1 MKKVLTLVLALV
13 LALGVTAIAWA
24 TGEENEEVKPV
35 EVWTGYTG
43 TKVSDHATIADAVA
57 HLGENKWIVIGKD
70 YTLSENFTIP
80 EGIFVDVAN
89 GATLTVA
96 KGVQITVPA
105 KAKRLGTR
113 DGGTIN
119 GEGKVL
125 VEGHGTVGSNDPN
138 NESYVMVNGT
148 MDVSMLS
155 VPEGYVLDKNGS
167 NYFATEESKALFKVV
182 YKDGT
187 EIRTADKSNIK
198 GSKSATL
205 LKDVVDFAM
214 NIGPMDKLA
223 DDFVLDLGGFTLSGK
238 STASTQVLDISVP
251 MTIQNGTIK
260 YMSSDTGFGAMK
272 TSADVVIA
280 SNVTI
285 DGGAGYGI
293 WTDGYGHTL
302 TVNGTVKSDGSYT
315 IAGNGSENSGLIAE
329 CNIVVNGGAKIEA
342 KNGIAIYHP
351 EKGTVTVN
359 GGDISGHTGIEMC
372 AGKLVVKGGSI
383 TSSGANMDATG
394 SQNAILD
401 GGAIS
406 IIDRN
411 YPGGTP
417 TMEITGGTIRAT
429 GKDALAV
436 KAYDYK
442 SDMVKEWTNAAE
454 SVKISGGTFS
464 NDPNTYV
471 VQNTPVAT
479 AGSDYIVG
487 GKDIA
492 DAANRGENVT
502 IVKGGTIDG
511 VKEGV
516 TIAIGE
522 DAGTVII
529 NNKTVS
535 GDSYTVPTTP
545 RYYYN
550 STNDTKKDEGK
561 TSPKTFDAGVGVY
574 AVSAVLSLT
583 GMAYVGK
590 KKF

>member
-13 LALGVTAIAWA
+13 LALGVTAVAWA
-24 TGEENEEVKPV
+24 TGEENGEAKPV

-70 YTLSENFTIP
+70 YTLCENFSIP
-80 EGIFVDVAN
+80 TGVAVDVAKD
-89 GATLTVA
+89 ATLTVA
-96 KGVQITVPA
+96 QGVTLTVA
-105 KAKRLGTR
+105 ANAKRLGVR
-113 DGGTIN
+113 DGGTLVNN
-119 GEGKVL
+119 GTILVCGTSNAAGKVM
-125 VEGHGTVGSNDPN
+125 VQDGGTLNIN
-138 NESYVMVNGT
+138 T
-148 MDVSMLS
+148 LS
-155 VPEGYVLDKNGS
+155 VPEGYVLDKSGT
-167 NYFATEESKALFKVV
+167 NYYAAIPIFEFTYS
-182 YKDGT
+182 DGT
-187 EIRTADKSNIK
+187 TTRTAEKSNMTGAVK
-198 GSKSATL
+198 MKL
-205 LKDVVDFAM
+205 L
-214 NIGPMDKLA
+214 
-223 DDFVLDLGGFTLSGK
+223 DDYSGALTISNVGDNFVLDLGGFTLSGK
-238 STASTQVLDISVP
+238 STASAQVLNISAP

-260 YMSSDTGFGAMK
+260 YMSSDTGYGAMI

-280 SNVTI
+280 GDVTI
-285 DGGAGYGI
+285 DGGKGYGI

-302 TVNGTVKSDGSYT
+302 TVNGTVKSDGDYAITS
-315 IAGNGSENSGLIAE
+315 NGSENGGLIAE

-429 GKDALAV
+429 GEGALAV

-454 SVKISGGTFS
+454 SVKVSGGTFS

-492 DAANRGENVT
+492 DAANGGKDVT
-502 IVKGGTIDG
+502 VIEGGAING

-529 NNKTVS
+529 NNKTVK
-535 GDSYTVPTTP
+535 GDSYTVPITP

-550 STNDTKKDEGK
+550 STTTDTKKDDGK
-561 TSPKTFDAGVGVY
+561 SSPKTFDVGVGAY

>member
-13 LALGVTAIAWA
+13 MALGVTAIAWA
-24 TGEENEEVKPV
+24 TGTEGTGPV

-43 TKVSDHATIADAVA
+43 TKVSDHATIAEAVA
-57 HLGENKWIVIGKD
+57 NLNENKWIVIGKD

-80 EGIFVDVAN
+80 EGVFVDVAKD
-89 GATLTVA
+89 ATLTVA
-96 KGVQITVPA
+96 QGVTLTVA
-105 KAKRLGTR
+105 ANAKRLGVR
-113 DGGTIN
+113 DGGMLVNN
-119 GEGKVL
+119 GAIL
-125 VEGHGTVGSNDPN
+125 VKGQGSTKS
-138 NESYVMVNGT
+138 ESYVMVSGSLTGNALT
-148 MDVSMLS
+148 
-155 VPEGYVLDKNGS
+155 VPEGYILQKNSASYYAAIAAFEVTYSDGAKKLTDKELSADLTGAKKLTMITDVTDFSYQFN
-167 NYFATEESKALFKVV
+167 AL
-182 YKDGT
+182 
-187 EIRTADKSNIK
+187 
-198 GSKSATL
+198 
-205 LKDVVDFAM
+205 
-214 NIGPMDKLA
+214 DKLA
-223 DDFVLDLGGFTLSGK
+223 EGFVLDLGGFTLSGK
-238 STASTQVLDISVP
+238 STASTQVLSISVP
-251 MTIQNGTIK
+251 MTIQHGTIK
-260 YMSSDTGFGAMK
+260 YVSSNAGGGAMI

-280 SNVTI
+280 SDVII
-285 DGGAGYGI
+285 DGGVGYGI

-302 TVNGTVKSDGSYT
+302 MVKGTVKSDGYYAITS
-315 IAGNGSENSGLIAE
+315 NGSENGGLTAE
-329 CNIVVNGGAKIEA
+329 CNIVVNDRAKIEA
-342 KNGIAIYHP
+342 PNGIAIYHP
-351 EKGTVTVN
+351 EMGTMTVN

-383 TSSGANMDATG
+383 TSSGANMNATG

-417 TMEITGGTIRAT
+417 TMEISGGTIRAT
-429 GKDALAV
+429 GEGALAV
-436 KAYDYK
+436 KAYDYR
-442 SDMVKEWTNAAE
+442 DNEVKAWTNAAE

-464 NDPNTYV
+464 NDPRAYV
-471 VQNTPVAT
+471 EAQPVAT
-479 AGSDYIVG
+479 VGSDYIVG

-492 DAANRGENVT
+492 GAANGGKDVT

-550 STNDTKKDEGK
+550 STTTDTKKDDGK
-561 TSPKTFDAGVGVY
+561 TSPKTFDVGVGAY

>member
-1 MKKVLTLVLALV
+1 M
-13 LALGVTAIAWA
+13 I
-24 TGEENEEVKPV
+24 
-35 EVWTGYTG
+35 
-43 TKVSDHATIADAVA
+43 
-57 HLGENKWIVIGKD
+57 
-70 YTLSENFTIP
+70 
-80 EGIFVDVAN
+80 
-89 GATLTVA
+89 
-96 KGVQITVPA
+96 
-105 KAKRLGTR
+105 
-113 DGGTIN
+113 
-119 GEGKVL
+119 
-125 VEGHGTVGSNDPN
+125 
-138 NESYVMVNGT
+138 
-148 MDVSMLS
+148 
-155 VPEGYVLDKNGS
+155 
-167 NYFATEESKALFKVV
+167 
-182 YKDGT
+182 
-187 EIRTADKSNIK
+187 
-198 GSKSATL
+198 
-205 LKDVVDFAM
+205 
-214 NIGPMDKLA
+214 
-223 DDFVLDLGGFTLSGK
+223 
-238 STASTQVLDISVP
+238 
-251 MTIQNGTIK
+251 
-260 YMSSDTGFGAMK
+260 

-280 SNVTI
+280 GDVTI
-285 DGGAGYGI
+285 DGGKGYGI

-302 TVNGTVKSDGSYT
+302 TVNGTVKSDGDYAITS
-315 IAGNGSENSGLIAE
+315 NGSENGGLIAE

-429 GKDALAV
+429 GEGALAV

-454 SVKISGGTFS
+454 SVKVSGGTFS

-492 DAANRGENVT
+492 DAANGGKDVT
-502 IVKGGTIDG
+502 VIEGGAING

-529 NNKTVS
+529 NNKTVK
-535 GDSYTVPTTP
+535 GDSYTVPITP

-550 STNDTKKDEGK
+550 STTTDTKKDDGK
-561 TSPKTFDAGVGVY
+561 SSPKTFDVGVGAY

>member
-13 LALGVTAIAWA
+13 MALGVTAVAWA
-24 TGEENEEVKPV
+24 TGEENGEAKPV

-70 YTLSENFTIP
+70 YTLCENFSIP
-80 EGIFVDVAN
+80 TGVAVDVAKD
-89 GATLTVA
+89 ATLTVA
-96 KGVQITVPA
+96 QGVTLTVA
-105 KAKRLGTR
+105 KDAKRLGVR
-113 DGGTIN
+113 DGGTLVNN
-119 GEGKVL
+119 GTILVCGTSNAAGKVM
-125 VEGHGTVGSNDPN
+125 VQDGGTLNIN
-138 NESYVMVNGT
+138 T
-148 MDVSMLS
+148 LS
-155 VPEGYVLDKNGS
+155 VPEGYVLDKSGT
-167 NYFATEESKALFKVV
+167 NYYAAIPIFEFTYS
-182 YKDGT
+182 DGT
-187 EIRTADKSNIK
+187 TTRTAEKSNMTGAVK
-198 GSKSATL
+198 MKL
-205 LKDVVDFAM
+205 L
-214 NIGPMDKLA
+214 
-223 DDFVLDLGGFTLSGK
+223 DDYSGALTISNVGDNFVLDLGGFTLSGK
-238 STASTQVLDISVP
+238 STASTQVLNISAP

-260 YMSSDTGFGAMK
+260 YMSSDTGCGAMI

-280 SNVTI
+280 GDVTI
-285 DGGAGYGI
+285 DGGKGYGI

-302 TVNGTVKSDGSYT
+302 TVNGTVKSDGDYAITS
-315 IAGNGSENSGLIAE
+315 NGSENGGLIAE

-429 GKDALAV
+429 GEGALAV

-454 SVKISGGTFS
+454 SVKVSGGTFS
-464 NDPNTYV
+464 NNPNTYV

-492 DAANRGENVT
+492 DAANGGKDVT
-502 IVKGGTIDG
+502 VIEGGAING

-529 NNKTVS
+529 NNKTVK
-535 GDSYTVPTTP
+535 GDSYTVPITP

-550 STNDTKKDEGK
+550 STTTDTKKDDGK
-561 TSPKTFDAGVGVY
+561 SSPKTFDVGVGAY

>member
-13 LALGVTAIAWA
+13 MALGVTAVAWA
-24 TGEENEEVKPV
+24 TGTEGTGPV
-35 EVWTGYTG
+35 EIWTGYTG
-43 TKVSDHATIADAVA
+43 TKVSDHATIAEAVA
-57 HLGENKWIVIGKD
+57 NLNENKWIVIGKD

-80 EGIFVDVAN
+80 EGVFVDVAKD
-89 GATLTVA
+89 ATLTVA
-96 KGVQITVPA
+96 QGVTLTVA
-105 KAKRLGTR
+105 ANAKRLGVR
-113 DGGTIN
+113 DGGTLVNN
-119 GEGKVL
+119 GAVLVCGTDYNNGKVM
-125 VEGHGTVGSNDPN
+125 VQDDGTLNIN
-138 NESYVMVNGT
+138 T
-148 MDVSMLS
+148 LS

-223 DDFVLDLGGFTLSGK
+223 EGFVLDLGGFTLSGK
-238 STASTQVLDISVP
+238 STASTSVLETSVP

-260 YMSSDTGFGAMK
+260 YMSSDTGCGAMM

-280 SNVTI
+280 GDAVI

-293 WTDGYGHTL
+293 WTDGYDGHTL
-302 TVNGTVKSDGSYT
+302 TVNGTVKSDGYYAITS
-315 IAGNGSENSGLIAE
+315 NGSENGGLIAE
-329 CNIVVNGGAKIEA
+329 CNIVVNEGAKIEA
-342 KNGIAIYHP
+342 PNGIAIYHP
-351 EKGTVTVN
+351 EMGTVTVN

-383 TSSGANMDATG
+383 TSSGANMNATG

-417 TMEITGGTIRAT
+417 TMEISGGTVRAT
-429 GKDALAV
+429 GTGALAV

-442 SDMVKEWTNAAE
+442 DNEVKAWTNAAD

-464 NDPNTYV
+464 NDPRAYV
-471 VQNTPVAT
+471 QAQPVAT
-479 AGSDYIVG
+479 VGSDYVVG

-492 DAANRGENVT
+492 DAANGGKNVT

-522 DAGTVII
+522 EAGTVII
-529 NNKTVS
+529 NNKTVR
-535 GDSYTVPTTP
+535 GDSYTVPITP

-550 STNDTKKDEGK
+550 STTTDTKKDDGK
-561 TSPKTFDAGVGVY
+561 SSPKTFDVGVGAY

>member
-1 MKKVLTLVLALV
+1 MKKVLTLVLAL
-13 LALGVTAIAWA
+13 GVTAVAWA
-24 TGEENEEVKPV
+24 TGEENGEAKPV

-70 YTLSENFTIP
+70 YTLCENFSIP
-80 EGIFVDVAN
+80 TGVAVDVAKD
-89 GATLTVA
+89 ATLTVA
-96 KGVQITVPA
+96 QGVTLTVA
-105 KAKRLGTR
+105 ANAKRLGVR
-113 DGGTIN
+113 DGGTLVNN
-119 GEGKVL
+119 GTILVCGTSNAAGKVM
-125 VEGHGTVGSNDPN
+125 VQDGGTLNIN
-138 NESYVMVNGT
+138 T
-148 MDVSMLS
+148 LS
-155 VPEGYVLDKNGS
+155 VPEGYVLDKSGT
-167 NYFATEESKALFKVV
+167 NYYAAIPIFEFTYS
-182 YKDGT
+182 DGT
-187 EIRTADKSNIK
+187 TTRTAEKSNMTGAVK
-198 GSKSATL
+198 MKL
-205 LKDVVDFAM
+205 L
-214 NIGPMDKLA
+214 
-223 DDFVLDLGGFTLSGK
+223 DDYSGALTISNVGDNFVLDLGGFTLSGK
-238 STASTQVLDISVP
+238 STASTQVLNISAP

-260 YMSSDTGFGAMK
+260 YMSSDTGCGAMI

-280 SNVTI
+280 GDVTI
-285 DGGAGYGI
+285 DGGKGYGI

-302 TVNGTVKSDGSYT
+302 TVNGTVKSDGDYAITS
-315 IAGNGSENSGLIAE
+315 NGSENGGLIAE

-429 GKDALAV
+429 GEGALAV

-454 SVKISGGTFS
+454 SVKVSGGTFS
-464 NDPNTYV
+464 SDPNTYV

-492 DAANRGENVT
+492 DAANGGKDVT
-502 IVKGGTIDG
+502 VIEGGAING

-522 DAGTVII
+522 DAGTAII
-529 NNKTVS
+529 NNKTVK
-535 GDSYTVPTTP
+535 GDSYTVPITP

-550 STNDTKKDEGK
+550 STTTDTKKDDGK
-561 TSPKTFDAGVGVY
+561 SSPKTFDVGVGAY

>member
-1 MKKVLTLVLALV
+1 MLITAYKQAYACFAVLTVMAV
-13 LALGVTAIAWA
+13 SVTAMAWA
-24 TGEENEEVKPV
+24 TGTEGTGPV
-35 EVWTGYTG
+35 EIQTGYKGSTIG
-43 TKVSDHATIADAVA
+43 KYATIAEAVSA
-57 HLGENKWIVIGKD
+57 LGENKWIAITGD
-70 YTLSENFTIP
+70 YTLGEDFTIP
-80 EGIFVDVAN
+80 AGVFVDVAKD
-89 GATLTVA
+89 ATLTVA
-96 KGVQITVPA
+96 QGVTLTVA
-105 KAKRLGTR
+105 ADAKRLGVLE
-113 DGGTIN
+113 DGTLINNGT
-119 GEGKVL
+119 VL
-125 VEGHGTVGSNDPN
+125 VKGQGSTKS
-138 NESYVMVNGT
+138 ESCVMVSGSLTGNA
-148 MDVSMLS
+148 LS
-155 VPEGYVLDKNGS
+155 VPEGYILQKNS
-167 NYFATEESKALFKVV
+167 ASYYAAIAVFEVTYS
-182 YKDGT
+182 DGT
-187 EIRTADKSNIK
+187 KKLAGQDLSVDLTGAKK
-198 GSKSATL
+198 LTM
-205 LKDVVDFAM
+205 LKDVTDFAKSF
-214 NIGPMDKLA
+214 GDKMA
-223 DDFVLDLGGFTLSGK
+223 EDFVLDLGGFTLSGK
-238 STASTQVLDISVP
+238 STASTEMLKISVP

-260 YMSSDTGFGAMK
+260 YISSNTGSGAMI
-272 TSADVVIA
+272 TSADVTIA
-280 SNVTI
+280 GDVTI

-302 TVNGTVKSDGSYT
+302 TVNGTVKSNGSYT
-315 IAGNGSENSGLIAE
+315 ITSNGSENGGLIAE
-329 CNIVVNGGAKIEA
+329 CNIVVNGGARIEA
-342 KNGIAIYHP
+342 PNGIAIYHP

-429 GKDALAV
+429 GEGALAV

-442 SDMVKEWTNAAE
+442 SDTVKEWTNAAK

-464 NDPNTYV
+464 NDPRAYV
-471 VQNTPVAT
+471 EAQPVAT

-492 DAANRGENVT
+492 DAANSGKDVT
-502 IVKGGTIDG
+502 IIVGGAING
-511 VKEGV
+511 VDSGKSIKVGEGV
-516 TIAIGE
+516 TGVTVNGAAVE
-522 DAGTVII
+522 AG
-529 NNKTVS
+529 KT
-535 GDSYTVPTTP
+535 YTVPA

-550 STNDTKKDEGK
+550 STTNDTKKDEGK

>member
-13 LALGVTAIAWA
+13 LALGVTAVAWA
-24 TGEENEEVKPV
+24 TGEETGEAKPV
-35 EVWTGYTG
+35 EVR
-43 TKVSDHATIADAVA
+43 SDYHAQAVGSYATIAEAA
-57 HLGENKWIVIGKD
+57 RNLGENKWIVIVGD
-70 YTLSENFTIP
+70 YTLGGDFAIP
-80 EGIFVDVAN
+80 DGVSLDVAN
-89 GATLTVA
+89 NVTLTVQS
-96 KGVQITVPA
+96 GVTLTVRA
-105 KAKRLGTR
+105 EATRLGVR
-113 DGGTIN
+113 PKAVVVNNGTIMVQ
-119 GEGKVL
+119 GKVT
-125 VEGHGTVGSNDPN
+125 VFNEGVLDIDGLT
-138 NESYVMVNGT
+138 
-148 MDVSMLS
+148 L
-155 VPEGYVLDKNGS
+155 PEGYVLDKSGS
-167 NYFATEESKALFKVV
+167 SYLASKAF
-182 YKDGT
+182 YKITYSDN
-187 EIRTADKSNIK
+187 TAKLVGQLSSSVLN
-198 GSKSATL
+198 GAKSAKL
-205 LKDVVDFAM
+205 LDNITDFA
-214 NIGPMDKLA
+214 GSFSLVDKLA
-223 DDFVLDLGGFTLSGK
+223 EDFVFDLGGFTLSGK
-238 STASTQVLDISVP
+238 STASTPVLKTSVP

-260 YMSSDTGFGAMK
+260 YMSSNAGGGAMM

-280 SNVTI
+280 GDAVI

-293 WTDGYGHTL
+293 WTDGYDGHTL
-302 TVNGTVKSDGSYT
+302 TVNGMVKSDGYYAITS
-315 IAGNGSENSGLIAE
+315 NGSENGGLIAE
-329 CNIVVNGGAKIEA
+329 CNIVVNEGAKIEA

-351 EKGTVTVN
+351 EMGTVTVN

-383 TSSGANMDATG
+383 TSSGANMNATG

-417 TMEITGGTIRAT
+417 TMEISGGTVRAT
-429 GKDALAV
+429 GTGALAV

-442 SDMVKEWTNAAE
+442 DNEVKAWTNAAE

-464 NDPNTYV
+464 NDPRAYV
-471 VQNTPVAT
+471 EAQPVAT
-479 AGSDYIVG
+479 VGGDYIVG

-492 DAANRGENVT
+492 DAANGGKNVT

-522 DAGTVII
+522 EAGTVII
-529 NNKTVS
+529 NNKTVR
-535 GDSYTVPTTP
+535 GDSYTVPITP

-550 STNDTKKDEGK
+550 STTTDTKKDDGK
-561 TSPKTFDAGVGVY
+561 SSPKTFDVGVGAY

>member
-1 MKKVLTLVLALV
+1 MLAAILALV
-13 LALGVTAIAWA
+13 MALGVTAVAWA
-24 TGEENEEVKPV
+24 TGAEGTGPV

-57 HLGENKWIVIGKD
+57 NLGGNKWIVIGKN

-80 EGIFVDVAN
+80 EGVFVDVAKD
-89 GATLTVA
+89 ATLTVA
-96 KGVQITVPA
+96 QGVTLTVA
-105 KAKRLGTR
+105 KNAKRLGVRSGGTLVNNGTVLVCGTDYNNGKVMVQ
-113 DGGTIN
+113 DGGTF
-119 GEGKVL
+119 
-125 VEGHGTVGSNDPN
+125 
-138 NESYVMVNGT
+138 
-148 MDVSMLS
+148 DVSTLS
-155 VPEGYVLDKNGS
+155 VPEGYVLDKNGI

-198 GSKSATL
+198 GAKSATL
-205 LKDVVDFAM
+205 LKNVVDFE
-214 NIGPMDKLA
+214 KTFTLA
-223 DDFVLDLGGFTLSGK
+223 DELEEGFVLDLGGFTLSGK
-238 STASTQVLDISVP
+238 STASTPVLETSVP
-251 MTIQNGTIK
+251 MTIQHGTIK
-260 YMSSDTGFGAMK
+260 YVSSNAGSGAVM

-280 SNVTI
+280 GDAVI
-285 DGGAGYGI
+285 DGGKGYGI
-293 WTDGYGHTL
+293 WTYGYGHTL
-302 TVNGTVKSDGSYT
+302 TVNGTVKSDGYYAIT
-315 IAGNGSENSGLIAE
+315 GNGTESGGNVDA
-329 CNIVVNGGAKIEA
+329 CDIVVNGGAKIEA
-342 KNGIAIYHP
+342 PKGIAIYHP
-351 EKGTVTVN
+351 EMGTVTVN

-383 TSSGANMDATG
+383 TSSGKNKDETG

-417 TMEITGGTIRAT
+417 TMEITGGTVRAT
-429 GKDALAV
+429 GTGALAV

-442 SDMVKEWTNAAE
+442 SDAVNEWTNAAE

-464 NDPNTYV
+464 SDPRAYV
-471 VQNTPVAT
+471 EAQPVAM

-492 DAANRGENVT
+492 DAANGGKAVT

-516 TIAIGE
+516 TIAIGG

-550 STNDTKKDEGK
+550 STTTDTKKDDGK
-561 TSPKTFDAGVGVY
+561 TSPKTFDAGIGVY
-574 AVSAVLSLT
+574 AVTAVLSIT
-583 GMAYVGK
+583 GMAWTAK
-590 KKF
+590 KRH

>member
-13 LALGVTAIAWA
+13 MALGVTAVAWA
-24 TGEENEEVKPV
+24 TGEENGEAKPV

-70 YTLSENFTIP
+70 YTLCENFSIP
-80 EGIFVDVAN
+80 TGVAVDVAKD
-89 GATLTVA
+89 ATLTVA
-96 KGVQITVPA
+96 QGVTLTVA
-105 KAKRLGTR
+105 KDAKRLGVR
-113 DGGTIN
+113 DGGTLVNN
-119 GEGKVL
+119 GTILVCGTSNAAGKVM
-125 VEGHGTVGSNDPN
+125 VQDGGTLNIN
-138 NESYVMVNGT
+138 T
-148 MDVSMLS
+148 LS
-155 VPEGYVLDKNGS
+155 VPEGYVLDKSGT
-167 NYFATEESKALFKVV
+167 NYYAAIPIFEFTYS
-182 YKDGT
+182 DGT
-187 EIRTADKSNIK
+187 TTRTAEKSNMTGAVK
-198 GSKSATL
+198 MKL
-205 LKDVVDFAM
+205 L
-214 NIGPMDKLA
+214 
-223 DDFVLDLGGFTLSGK
+223 DDYSGALTISNVGDNFVLDLGGFTLSGK
-238 STASTQVLDISVP
+238 STASAQVLNISAP

-260 YMSSDTGFGAMK
+260 YMSSDTGYGAMI

-280 SNVTI
+280 GDAVI

-293 WTDGYGHTL
+293 WTDGYDGHTL
-302 TVNGTVKSDGSYT
+302 TVNGTVKSDGYYAITS
-315 IAGNGSENSGLIAE
+315 NGSENGGLIAE
-329 CNIVVNGGAKIEA
+329 CNIVVNEGAKIEA

-351 EKGTVTVN
+351 EMGTVTVN

-383 TSSGANMDATG
+383 TSSGANMNATG

-429 GKDALAV
+429 GEGALAV

-442 SDMVKEWTNAAE
+442 SDTVNEWTNAAD

-492 DAANRGENVT
+492 DAANGGKDVT

-550 STNDTKKDEGK
+550 STTTDTKKDDGK
-561 TSPKTFDAGVGVY
+561 TSPKTFDVGVGAY

>member
-13 LALGVTAIAWA
+13 MALGVTAVAWA
-24 TGEENEEVKPV
+24 TGEENGEAKPV

-70 YTLSENFTIP
+70 YTLCENFSIP
-80 EGIFVDVAN
+80 TGVAVDVAKD
-89 GATLTVA
+89 ATLTVA
-96 KGVQITVPA
+96 QGVTLTVA
-105 KAKRLGTR
+105 ANAKRLGVR
-113 DGGTIN
+113 DGGTLVNN
-119 GEGKVL
+119 GTILACGTSNAAGKVM
-125 VEGHGTVGSNDPN
+125 VQDGGTLNIN
-138 NESYVMVNGT
+138 T
-148 MDVSMLS
+148 LS
-155 VPEGYVLDKNGS
+155 VPEGYILQKNNT
-167 NYFATEESKALFKVV
+167 NYYAAIAVFEVTYS
-182 YKDGT
+182 DGT
-187 EIRTADKSNIK
+187 KKLAGQDSVDLTGAKKLTMIT
-198 GSKSATL
+198 
-205 LKDVVDFAM
+205 DVTDFSYQFNAL
-214 NIGPMDKLA
+214 DKLA
-223 DDFVLDLGGFTLSGK
+223 EGFVLDLGGFTLSGK

-260 YMSSDTGFGAMK
+260 YMPSDTGCGAMI

-280 SNVTI
+280 GDVTI
-285 DGGAGYGI
+285 DGGKGYGV

-302 TVNGTVKSDGSYT
+302 TVNGTVKSDGDYAITS
-315 IAGNGSENSGLIAE
+315 NGSENGGLIAE
-329 CNIVVNGGAKIEA
+329 CNIVVNDGAKIEA

-429 GKDALAV
+429 GEGALAV

-454 SVKISGGTFS
+454 SVKVSGGTFS

-492 DAANRGENVT
+492 DAANGGKDVT
-502 IVKGGTIDG
+502 VIEGGAING

-535 GDSYTVPTTP
+535 GDSYTVPITP

-550 STNDTKKDEGK
+550 STTTDTKKDDGK
-561 TSPKTFDAGVGVY
+561 SSPKTFDVGVGAY

>member
-13 LALGVTAIAWA
+13 LALGVTAVAWA
-24 TGEENEEVKPV
+24 TGTEGTGPV

-43 TKVSDHATIADAVA
+43 TKVSDHATIAEAVA
-57 HLGENKWIVIGKD
+57 NLNENKWIVIGKD

-80 EGIFVDVAN
+80 EGVFVDVAKD
-89 GATLTVA
+89 ATLTVA
-96 KGVQITVPA
+96 QGVTLTVA
-105 KAKRLGTR
+105 ANAKRLGVR
-113 DGGTIN
+113 DGGTLVNN
-119 GEGKVL
+119 GAVLVCGTDYNNGKVM
-125 VEGHGTVGSNDPN
+125 VQDDGTLNIN
-138 NESYVMVNGT
+138 T
-148 MDVSMLS
+148 LS
-155 VPEGYVLDKNGS
+155 VPEGYILQKNNTNYYAAIAAFEVTYSDGAKKLTDKELS
-167 NYFATEESKALFKVV
+167 
-182 YKDGT
+182 
-187 EIRTADKSNIK
+187 ADLTGAKKLTMLS
-198 GSKSATL
+198 
-205 LKDVVDFAM
+205 DVTDFARSF
-214 NIGPMDKLA
+214 GDELA
-223 DDFVLDLGGFTLSGK
+223 EGFVLDLGGFTLSGK
-238 STASTQVLDISVP
+238 STASTQVLSISAP
-251 MTIQNGTIK
+251 MTIQHGTIK
-260 YMSSDTGFGAMK
+260 YMSSNAGGGAMM

-280 SNVTI
+280 GDAVI

-293 WTDGYGHTL
+293 WTDGYDGHTL
-302 TVNGTVKSDGSYT
+302 AVNGTVKSDGDYAIT
-315 IAGNGSENSGLIAE
+315 GNGSENGGLIAE
-329 CNIVVNGGAKIEA
+329 CNIVVNEGAKIEA

-351 EKGTVTVN
+351 EMGTVTVN

-383 TSSGANMDATG
+383 TSSGANMNATG

-406 IIDRN
+406 IINRN

-417 TMEITGGTIRAT
+417 TMEISGGTVRAT
-429 GKDALAV
+429 GTGALAV

-442 SDMVKEWTNAAE
+442 SDTVNEWTNAAE
-454 SVKISGGTFS
+454 SVKVSGGTFS
-464 NDPNTYV
+464 NDPRAYV
-471 VQNTPVAT
+471 EAQPVAT
-479 AGSDYIVG
+479 VGSDYVVG

-492 DAANRGENVT
+492 DAANGGKDVT

-522 DAGTVII
+522 EAGTVII

-535 GDSYTVPTTP
+535 GDSYTVPATP

-550 STNDTKKDEGK
+550 STTTDTKKDDGK
-561 TSPKTFDAGVGVY
+561 TSPKTFDVGVGAY

>member
-1 MKKVLTLVLALV
+1 
-13 LALGVTAIAWA
+13 
-24 TGEENEEVKPV
+24 
-35 EVWTGYTG
+35 
-43 TKVSDHATIADAVA
+43 
-57 HLGENKWIVIGKD
+57 
-70 YTLSENFTIP
+70 
-80 EGIFVDVAN
+80 
-89 GATLTVA
+89 
-96 KGVQITVPA
+96 
-105 KAKRLGTR
+105 
-113 DGGTIN
+113 
-119 GEGKVL
+119 
-125 VEGHGTVGSNDPN
+125 
-138 NESYVMVNGT
+138 
-148 MDVSMLS
+148 
-155 VPEGYVLDKNGS
+155 
-167 NYFATEESKALFKVV
+167 
-182 YKDGT
+182 
-187 EIRTADKSNIK
+187 
-198 GSKSATL
+198 
-205 LKDVVDFAM
+205 
-214 NIGPMDKLA
+214 
-223 DDFVLDLGGFTLSGK
+223 
-238 STASTQVLDISVP
+238 
-251 MTIQNGTIK
+251 
-260 YMSSDTGFGAMK
+260 
-272 TSADVVIA
+272 
-280 SNVTI
+280 
-285 DGGAGYGI
+285 
-293 WTDGYGHTL
+293 
-302 TVNGTVKSDGSYT
+302 
-315 IAGNGSENSGLIAE
+315 
-329 CNIVVNGGAKIEA
+329 
-342 KNGIAIYHP
+342 
-351 EKGTVTVN
+351 
-359 GGDISGHTGIEMC
+359 MC

>member
-1 MKKVLTLVLALV
+1 MALALV
-13 LALGVTAIAWA
+13 MALGVTAVAWA
-24 TGEENEEVKPV
+24 TGEENGEAKPV

-70 YTLSENFTIP
+70 YTLCENFSIP
-80 EGIFVDVAN
+80 TGVAVDVAKD
-89 GATLTVA
+89 ATLTVA
-96 KGVQITVPA
+96 QGVTLTVA
-105 KAKRLGTR
+105 KDAKRLGVR
-113 DGGTIN
+113 DGGTLVNN
-119 GEGKVL
+119 GTIL
-125 VEGHGTVGSNDPN
+125 VKGQGSTKS
-138 NESYVMVNGT
+138 ESYVMVSGSLTGNALT
-148 MDVSMLS
+148 
-155 VPEGYVLDKNGS
+155 VPEGYILQKNS
-167 NYFATEESKALFKVV
+167 ASYYAAIAVFEVTYS
-182 YKDGT
+182 DGT
-187 EIRTADKSNIK
+187 KKLAGQDSVDLTGAKKLTMLSDIT
-198 GSKSATL
+198 
-205 LKDVVDFAM
+205 DFA
-214 NIGPMDKLA
+214 GSLSLTDKLA
-223 DDFVLDLGGFTLSGK
+223 EDFVLDLSGFTLSGK
-238 STASTQVLDISVP
+238 STASTQVLNISAP

-260 YMSSDTGFGAMK
+260 YMSSDTGCGAMI

-280 SNVTI
+280 GDVTI
-285 DGGAGYGI
+285 DGGKGYGI

-302 TVNGTVKSDGSYT
+302 TVNGTVKSDGDYAITS
-315 IAGNGSENSGLIAE
+315 NGSENGGLIAE

-429 GKDALAV
+429 GEGALAV

-454 SVKISGGTFS
+454 SVKVSGGTFS

-492 DAANRGENVT
+492 DAANGGKDVT
-502 IVKGGTIDG
+502 VIEGGAING

-529 NNKTVS
+529 NNKTVK
-535 GDSYTVPTTP
+535 GDSYTVPITP

-550 STNDTKKDEGK
+550 STTTDTKKDDGK
-561 TSPKTFDAGVGVY
+561 SSPKTFDVGVGAY

>member
-24 TGEENEEVKPV
+24 TGEENGEVKPV

-70 YTLSENFTIP
+70 YTLSENFSIP
-80 EGIFVDVAN
+80 TGVAVDVAN

-96 KGVQITVPA
+96 QGVTLTVA
-105 KAKRLGTR
+105 ANAKRLGVR
-113 DGGTIN
+113 DGGTLVNN
-119 GEGKVL
+119 GTVLVCGTDYNNGKVL
-125 VEGHGTVGSNDPN
+125 VQDGGTLNIN
-138 NESYVMVNGT
+138 T
-148 MDVSMLS
+148 LS

-187 EIRTADKSNIK
+187 EIKTADTTNITKAKSV
-198 GSKSATL
+198 TL
-205 LKDVVDFAM
+205 LGDVTDFA
-214 NIGPMDKLA
+214 GSFSLTDKLA
-223 DDFVLDLGGFTLSGK
+223 EDFVLDLGGFTLSGK

-492 DAANRGENVT
+492 DAANSGKNVT

-516 TIAIGE
+516 TIAIGK

-590 KKF
+590 KKL